1 MQQELLYLII
11 CLLVGG
17 IAAWLIAKANT
28 NIASKVIESQYFM
41 LKEDFQKNLDLL
53 EKERQKIIEL
63 SGDLAAAEANYQN
76 LEDKLQHQKEEFKQV
91 ATEIL
96 EERSSQNQI
105 QLDRILQPFHEKLN
119 EFGRKVED
127 TYKEEV
133 FSTVNYL
140 RLRKIKRLISM
151 NQKDLEVSQSMDEQ
165 ITLLQTHKHLK
176 DLEIE
181 LTKQMGTVIL
191 K

>member
-28 NIASKVIESQYFM
+28 NIASKVLENQYFM